1 MWMLLVNSNNRAI
14 IFIALFSFFYI
25 KILKEKKSLLILFFL
40 FEYMSALTQPEQIYL
55 PLKFHAG
62 NGPFEYALPAI
73 KWNDTLIASKG
84 YPEFKNIPSDLR
96 DIKRG
101 RIYFDIRQYL
111 FQNYLE
117 GKLSKKDFEKIKNE
131 SRIKFSDFSLVKRN
145 IKCYVNI
152 ISAKNENGETVCII
166 DANNNYDFSDD
177 NIFIPLNDSLPDQ
190 ELNRHLSNVV
200 SQRFLNG
207 KIVNQTTPLLI
218 AKDGSAL
225 GYSIAQYATASL
237 NIEGKR
243 YDLAVCP
250 LYFMSG
256 IWNNSEI
263 VLLTDSLKRKKANQG
278 LIYNNGDFIT
288 IGSNIYKF
296 EGVNISKNALVLL
309 KMSSDEQHSAQ
320 VGFYAPL
327 FESENL
333 LTGKPISLATLKGKF
348 VLVNFWGTWCQPCRE
363 ELPGLSAIYNSSDTS
378 HLILISIATRDSL
391 KNLRSVIKQ
400 ENMTWPQIFS
410 DKITAQYKVYTFPS
424 SVLIN
429 PDGIVIAKNLSFYD
443 WKKKLSKLSLLK

>member
-1 MWMLLVNSNNRAI
+1 M
-14 IFIALFSFFYI
+14 
-25 KILKEKKSLLILFFL
+25 KILTAKKGLLILFFL
-40 FEYMSALTQPEQIYL
+40 FEYIFALTQPEQIHL
-55 PLKFHAG
+55 TLKFHAG

-73 KWNDTLIASKG
+73 KWNDTLIASKS

-101 RIYFDIRQYL
+101 RIYFNIRQYL

-131 SRIKFSDFSLVKRN
+131 SHIKFSDFSLAKGN

-152 ISAKNENGETVCII
+152 ISAKNEKGETVCMI

-177 NIFIPLNDSLPDQ
+177 NIFIPLSDSLPDQ
-190 ELNRHLSNVV
+190 ELNRHLANVV

-207 KIVNQTTPLLI
+207 KIVNETTPLLI

-256 IWNNSEI
+256 TWNNSQI
-263 VLLTDSLKRKKANQG
+263 VLLTDSLKTKKAG
-278 LIYNNGDFIT
+278 RELIVGNGGFIK
-288 IGSNIYKF
+288 IGNNIYKF
-296 EGVNISKNALVLL
+296 NGVDISKNLL
-309 KMSSDEQHSAQ
+309 SLQKISSNNLHSSQ
-320 VGFYAPL
+320 VGFLAPL
-327 FESENL
+327 FKSKNL
-333 LTGKPISLATLKGKF
+333 LTNNDISLASYKGKY
-348 VLVNFWGTWCQPCRE
+348 VLIDFWGTWCQPCRQQLP
-363 ELPGLSAIYNSSDTS
+363 ELVKLNNSVDSS
-378 HLILISIATRDSL
+378 RFVLISIASSDVLDSL
-391 KNLRSVIKQ
+391 KKVIAK
-400 ENMTWPQIFS
+400 ENMIWPQIFS
-410 DKITAQYKVYTFPS
+410 DKITKQYHIDAFPTTL
-424 SVLIN
+424 LIN
-429 PDGIVIAKNLSFYD
+429 PNGIVIAKDLSMD
-443 WKKKLSKLSLLK
+443 DLKEKLSNLGIL